1 MLMVFVV
8 IPRQAVRHLIIMVVI
23 GKIPLSQRNKN
34 QILQKKDIRNST
46 FSMCRRKEVIDLRIR
61 RSTINLG
68 AKVQEG

>member
-34 QILQKKDIRNST
+34 QILQKTSEAAP
-46 FSMCRRKEVIDLRIR
+46 FLCAV
-61 RSTINLG
+61 
-68 AKVQEG
+68 AKRLLICV